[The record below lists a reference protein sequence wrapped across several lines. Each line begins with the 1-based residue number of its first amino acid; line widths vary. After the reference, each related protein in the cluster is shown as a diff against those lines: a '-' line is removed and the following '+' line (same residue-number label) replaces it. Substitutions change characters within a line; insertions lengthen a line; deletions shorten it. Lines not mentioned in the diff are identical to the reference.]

1 MRMYAMVVGTIL
13 CLSLIRETGTG
24 VLNMKI
30 ALDIL
35 NVIRLFP

>member
-1 MRMYAMVVGTIL
+1 MYVMVVGTIHY
-13 CLSLIRETGTG
+13 LSLTREIGTG

-30 ALDIL
+30 ALDNL

>member
-1 MRMYAMVVGTIL
+1 MCVMAVGTIL
-13 CLSLIRETGTG
+13 CLSLIREIGCG

-30 ALDIL
+30 ALDNL